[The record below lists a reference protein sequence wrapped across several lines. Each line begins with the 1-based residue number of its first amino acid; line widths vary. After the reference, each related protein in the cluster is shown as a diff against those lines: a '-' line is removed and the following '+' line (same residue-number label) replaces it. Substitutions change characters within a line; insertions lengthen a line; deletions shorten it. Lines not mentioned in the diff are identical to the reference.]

1 MGGTEENVCGKCNK
15 EIEGKAMKAKDVLYH
30 EDGCFVCVTCN
41 TDLKSASVYSKEG
54 HLYCEND
61 YKTAFVPKCAK
72 CLEYIL
78 EVREGGNSYF
88 NTVLTALKCKLS
100 GPCTVFIV

>member
-30 EDGCFVCVTCN
+30 EDGCFVCVACN

-88 NTVLTALKCKLS
+88 NTVLTAL
-100 GPCTVFIV
+100 